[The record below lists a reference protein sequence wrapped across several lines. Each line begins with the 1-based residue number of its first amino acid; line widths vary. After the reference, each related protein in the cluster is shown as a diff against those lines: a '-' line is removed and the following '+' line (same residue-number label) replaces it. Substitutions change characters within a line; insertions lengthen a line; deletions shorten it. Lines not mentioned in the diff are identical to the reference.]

1 MTDEILRLDADLSPI
16 GDRVA
21 SSGWPLLHRVGLI
34 KAEASGVTV
43 FPGGVVAYGAA
54 HVRMGLVI
62 NGQEIEGRQIVFDD
76 DYLVGEGP
84 IVGVVEPRRAV
95 LDDFLRLGADPSD
108 AAILGYARQYGLL
121 GLAPTE
127 RRPGPEFVSPTVP
140 WVGEQLAPSIGYR
153 HAPGVAR
160 EPLRL
165 WRRILRELAT
175 VYAMAGRL
183 RLSQLVD
190 REAWGPLADIVE
202 LPLSAR
208 DIVDDP
214 APEQAPAWAPLA
226 GIVDLPRTAA
236 DGIEDVPPAPIAA
249 LPAGPPVPWI
259 PVNPAS
265 LEGQRQALA
274 AVLGAWLAL
283 GAVRPVLAWGQPG
296 HDEPVV
302 SLGTT
307 TLFGGLVLELLLAVG
322 GQAGF
327 AICAGCGSA
336 YLPRRRPP
344 TGSFGAPRAAYC
356 ATCRARGL
364 PQREAARRWREKHP
378 DYYRERRRRPRAGGP
393 AGA

>member
-1 MTDEILRLDADLSPI
+1 
-16 GDRVA
+16 
-21 SSGWPLLHRVGLI
+21 
-34 KAEASGVTV
+34 
-43 FPGGVVAYGAA
+43 
-54 HVRMGLVI
+54 MGLVR
-62 NGQEIEGRQIVFDD
+62 NGAVIDGRPLVLDD
-76 DYLVGEGP
+76 DALVGEGP

-95 LDDFLRLGADPSD
+95 LDDFLRLAADPRD
-108 AAILGYARQYGLL
+108 AAMLDYARQFGML
-121 GLAPTE
+121 GLAPAE
-127 RRPGPEFVSPTVP
+127 RRPVSDFVIPTVP
-140 WVGEQLAPSIGYR
+140 WVGEQLAPTLGYR
-153 HAPGVAR
+153 HAPGILD

-165 WRRILRELAT
+165 WRRVLGEIAA
-175 VYAMAGRL
+175 VYAIGGQL
-183 RLSQLVD
+183 RQDKLVD
-190 REAWGPLADIVE
+190 RA
-202 LPLSAR
+202 
-208 DIVDDP
+208 
-214 APEQAPAWAPLA
+214 AWAPLA

-236 DGIEDVPPAPIAA
+236 DGIEDVPSAPIAA

-302 SLGTT
+302 SVGAT

-364 PQREAARRWREKHP
+364 PQREAARRWRARHP
-378 DYYRERRRRPRAGGP
+378 DYYRERRRRSRAGAP
-393 AGA
+393 RDS